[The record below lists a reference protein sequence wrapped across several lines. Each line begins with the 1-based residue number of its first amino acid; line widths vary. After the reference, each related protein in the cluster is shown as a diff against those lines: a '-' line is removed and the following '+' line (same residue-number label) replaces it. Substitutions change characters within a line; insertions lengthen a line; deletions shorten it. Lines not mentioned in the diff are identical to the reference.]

1 MAGFRTAFFAFPS
14 GPAELKDPIEL
25 AVALANRTPDV
36 AIQGWPQ
43 LEIFGA
49 VIPDEIRAG
58 IENANVLICDV
69 TRPNLN
75 VYYEVGF
82 AVGLGKSI
90 APVLNASFVDAASN
104 IQKDGLFD
112 VIGYRAYEN
121 SLGLVELITNLPDS
135 SLLELYGKPQNTQQP
150 IYFLNSYRK
159 TDFMAAIGAAI
170 KDSKVHFRSFD
181 PAEISRFSIIQA
193 VTDLTSSAGVI
204 VPFLGSY
211 IEDATRHNLRAAFLA
226 GLAHGLERDA
236 LLLRHGAIVDEQ
248 VPLDFRENIVGIR
261 SELEIRDKVIAF
273 CAQTLIAAQSIRKP
287 TKLRTTTG
295 LQRLS
300 LGATAA
306 ENEFRTL
313 DEYFLATAEY
323 LRTQRGEAELVAGR
337 KGSGKTAI
345 FFMVR
350 DSFRQQKNSIVTD
363 LRPESHQL
371 SLFKSELTKIL
382 DTGTFDHTIA
392 SFWYFVVL
400 TEILLSLKKEAEFQS
415 SRSPTLLAE
424 ANEID
429 RALASLGVS
438 DSGDFTARIN
448 RLGSYVLDEIKAS
461 ESRREQLTPEKLT
474 NVVFRGGIADAK
486 RLLLKYS
493 SKTAHLVFLID
504 NIDKGWASDG
514 VDELDVK
521 LVRLLVEALEKVKRD
536 LATDHRDFIFV
547 IFLRNDVFELMVSE
561 TPDKGKAAI
570 VRIDWTDRV
579 KLKQLIYLR
588 LQASVV
594 AKAHNFDEIWNRFF
608 VAQINGRETFDYFV
622 DHCLMRPRFLIAII
636 ENAIAN
642 AINRGHDK
650 VLEDDA
656 IDAVRQHSHSILND
670 FGYEIR
676 DVSGVSEKVLLS
688 LVGATRYITKGEV
701 IERFQNAKLEGDLDK
716 LFAYMLWYGVIGVV
730 SMNNSEKYIY
740 DYEYNVT
747 RLVAE
752 VEAQKEEPLYVI
764 NPALHAALTS

>member
-1 MAGFRTAFFAFPS
+1 
-14 GPAELKDPIEL
+14 
-25 AVALANRTPDV
+25 
-36 AIQGWPQ
+36 
-43 LEIFGA
+43 
-49 VIPDEIRAG
+49 
-58 IENANVLICDV
+58 
-69 TRPNLN
+69 
-75 VYYEVGF
+75 
-82 AVGLGKSI
+82 
-90 APVLNASFVDAASN
+90 
-104 IQKDGLFD
+104 
-112 VIGYRAYEN
+112 
-121 SLGLVELITNLPDS
+121 
-135 SLLELYGKPQNTQQP
+135 
-150 IYFLNSYRK
+150 
-159 TDFMAAIGAAI
+159 
-170 KDSKVHFRSFD
+170 
-181 PAEISRFSIIQA
+181 
-193 VTDLTSSAGVI
+193 
-204 VPFLGSY
+204 
-211 IEDATRHNLRAAFLA
+211 
-226 GLAHGLERDA
+226 
-236 LLLRHGAIVDEQ
+236 
-248 VPLDFRENIVGIR
+248 
-261 SELEIRDKVIAF
+261 
-273 CAQTLIAAQSIRKP
+273 
-287 TKLRTTTG
+287 
-295 LQRLS
+295 
-300 LGATAA
+300 
-306 ENEFRTL
+306 
-313 DEYFLATAEY
+313 
-323 LRTQRGEAELVAGR
+323 
-337 KGSGKTAI
+337 
-345 FFMVR
+345 
-350 DSFRQQKNSIVTD
+350 
-363 LRPESHQL
+363 
-371 SLFKSELTKIL
+371 
-382 DTGTFDHTIA
+382 
-392 SFWYFVVL
+392 
-400 TEILLSLKKEAEFQS
+400 
-415 SRSPTLLAE
+415 LLAE